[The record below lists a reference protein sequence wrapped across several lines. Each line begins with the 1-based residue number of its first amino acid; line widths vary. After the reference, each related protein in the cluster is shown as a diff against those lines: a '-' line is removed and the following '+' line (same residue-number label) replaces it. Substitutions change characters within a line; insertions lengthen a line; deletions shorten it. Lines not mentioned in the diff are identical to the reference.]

1 MDGSRGLYVVRAL
14 GLVFLEDLRGGDLM
28 KKQITI
34 MLDAEILKKIY
45 IGIADTGLSRSG
57 YIELLLRKALKEG
70 ENNGSEEE

>member
-1 MDGSRGLYVVRAL
+1 
-14 GLVFLEDLRGGDLM
+14 M

-70 ENNGSEEE
+70 NENGSKEE

>member
-1 MDGSRGLYVVRAL
+1 MDGCHGLHVVRTL
-14 GLVFLEDLRGGDLM
+14 GLVFLEDLRGGGRM

-34 MLDAEILKKIY
+34 MLDAEILNKIY

-70 ENNGSEEE
+70 ENNGSKEE

>member
-1 MDGSRGLYVVRAL
+1 MDGCRGLYVVRSL

-34 MLDAEILKKIY
+34 MLDAEILNKIY

-70 ENNGSEEE
+70 ENNGSKEE

>member
-1 MDGSRGLYVVRAL
+1 MDGHRGRHVVRPL
-14 GLVFLEDLRGGDLM
+14 GLVFLEDLRGGGRM

-34 MLDAEILKKIY
+34 MLDAEILNKIY

-70 ENNGSEEE
+70 NENGSKEE

>member
-1 MDGSRGLYVVRAL
+1 MDSCRGLHVVRPL
-14 GLVFLEDLRGGDLM
+14 GLVFLEDLRGGGRM

-34 MLDAEILKKIY
+34 MLDAEILNKIY

-70 ENNGSEEE
+70 NENGSKEE

>member
-1 MDGSRGLYVVRAL
+1 MDGCRGLHVVRAL
-14 GLVFLEDLRGGDLM
+14 GLVFLEDLRGGGRM

-45 IGIADTGLSRSG
+45 IGIEDTGLSRSG

-70 ENNGSEEE
+70 ENNGKEE

>member
-1 MDGSRGLYVVRAL
+1 MDGCRDLHVVRAL
-14 GLVFLEDLRGGDLM
+14 GLVFLEDLRGGGRM

-34 MLDAEILKKIY
+34 MLDAEILNKIY

-70 ENNGSEEE
+70 ENNGKEE

>member
-1 MDGSRGLYVVRAL
+1 MDGCRCLHVVRAL
-14 GLVFLEDLRGGDLM
+14 GLVPLEDLRGGGRM

-34 MLDAEILKKIY
+34 MLDAEILNKIY

-70 ENNGSEEE
+70 ENNGSKEE

>member
-1 MDGSRGLYVVRAL
+1 MDGCRGLHVVRSL
-14 GLVFLEDLRGGDLM
+14 GLVFLEDLRGGDRM

-34 MLDAEILKKIY
+34 MVDAEILNKIY

-70 ENNGSEEE
+70 NENGSKEE

>member
-1 MDGSRGLYVVRAL
+1 MDGCRGLHVVRAL
-14 GLVFLEDLRGGDLM
+14 GLVLLEDLRGGCGM

-34 MLDAEILKKIY
+34 MVDAEILNKIY

-70 ENNGSEEE
+70 NENGSKEE

>member
-1 MDGSRGLYVVRAL
+1 MVRAL
-14 GLVFLEDLRGGDLM
+14 GLVFLEDLRGGDRM

-34 MLDAEILKKIY
+34 MLDAEILNKIY

-70 ENNGSEEE
+70 NENGSKEE

>member
-1 MDGSRGLYVVRAL
+1 MDGCRGLHVVRAL
-14 GLVFLEDLRGGDLM
+14 GLVLLEDLRGGGSM

-34 MLDAEILKKIY
+34 MLDAEILNKIY

-70 ENNGSEEE
+70 NENGSKEE

>member
-1 MDGSRGLYVVRAL
+1 MDGRWGQHVVRLL
-14 GLVFLEDLRGGDLM
+14 GLVFLEDLRGGDGM

-34 MLDAEILKKIY
+34 MVDEEILNKIY

-70 ENNGSEEE
+70 ENNGSKEE

>member
-1 MDGSRGLYVVRAL
+1 MDGCRGLHVVWAL
-14 GLVFLEDLRGGDLM
+14 ELVFLEDLRGGGRM

-34 MLDAEILKKIY
+34 MVDAEILNKIY

-70 ENNGSEEE
+70 NENGSKEE

>member
-1 MDGSRGLYVVRAL
+1 MDGCRGLHVVWTL

-34 MLDAEILKKIY
+34 MLDAEILNKIY
-45 IGIADTGLSRSG
+45 IGIEDTGLSRSG

-70 ENNGSEEE
+70 ENNGKEE

>member
-1 MDGSRGLYVVRAL
+1 MDGRWGQHVVRLL

-34 MLDAEILKKIY
+34 MLDAEILNKIY
-45 IGIADTGLSRSG
+45 IGIADTGLSRSA

-70 ENNGSEEE
+70 ENNGSKEE